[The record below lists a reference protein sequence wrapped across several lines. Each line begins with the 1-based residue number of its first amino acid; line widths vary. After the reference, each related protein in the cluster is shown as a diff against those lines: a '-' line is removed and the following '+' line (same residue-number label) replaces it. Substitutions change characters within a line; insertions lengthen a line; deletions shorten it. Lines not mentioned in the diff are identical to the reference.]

1 MNNQTIYRI
10 ICIGRHFIVMCAI
23 PLVDAPAGRFKIL
36 DIRTSHVVLESC
48 YAIQLYIVALYN
60 TVWFFRRFPSDGHET
75 EAAYIVVAT
84 NNDEIFWRTG
94 HWKSD
99 EYI

>member
-1 MNNQTIYRI
+1 MR
-10 ICIGRHFIVMCAI
+10 AI
-23 PLVDAPAGRFKIL
+23 SLIDAPAGWFEIL
-36 DIRTSHVVLESC
+36 NIQTSHVVLESC
-48 YAIQLYIVALYN
+48 HAVQLYIVALYN
-60 TVWFFRRFPSDGHET
+60 TVWLFRGFPRDGHET

-84 NNDEIFWRTG
+84 NNDEIFRRTG